1 MNVVHQFEKITTWKT
16 LVLVHPWNLDF
27 LIGKNHLLLLITGE
41 NCETCEDATTV
52 FVGAR
57 KSGES

>member
-27 LIGKNHLLLLITGE
+27 LVGKNHLLLLITGE

-52 FVGAR
+52 FVGTNED
-57 KSGES
+57 SEL